1 MDVLEMISEDH
12 EKVRQ
17 LLEKMTQ
24 TGERATKTQSEQF
37 GKLMALVQAH
47 SKAEEEV
54 LYPLLLEAEDAR
66 EHMLEALEEHHLAE
80 VMLRELQDS
89 LDHPDHERWT
99 AKLSV
104 FRTIL
109 EYHIDEEEGETFDY
123 AQDLLS
129 EEQLQDLGETFTS
142 QKRSLEESLSG
153 KMGARS

>member
-1 MDVLEMISEDH
+1 MDVLEMISDDH

-54 LYPLLLEAEDAR
+54 LYPVLLEAEDAR

-129 EEQLQDLGETFTS
+129 EEQLQDLGESF
-142 QKRSLEESLSG
+142 KRERRARQDALSG
-153 KMGARS
+153 KVAA